1 MNSYLIAFPV
11 LVQIVL
17 TLSLYVL
24 LTIRKSRAAKLGNVN
39 ESRRGLFDDA
49 WPVDVIAVNNCIR
62 NQFEIPVL
70 FYVLSIFLFLLNA
83 VGLLALVVA
92 WLFVLSRVA
101 HAYVHTGSNYV
112 PIRRRIFMFGAVL
125 IFIMSVLA
133 YSAAFRF
140 A

>member
-83 VGLLALVVA
+83 VGLPALLVA